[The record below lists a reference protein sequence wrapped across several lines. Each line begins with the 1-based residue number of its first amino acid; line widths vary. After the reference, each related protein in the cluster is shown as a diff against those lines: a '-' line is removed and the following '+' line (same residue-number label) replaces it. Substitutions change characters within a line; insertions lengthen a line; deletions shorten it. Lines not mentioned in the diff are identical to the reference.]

1 MNDLIGRPQLTG
13 GATGTQREAWNI
25 KDFKTFTAVERE
37 LAQRDADGQ
46 TTIFGDVIRHEPKP
60 QRKPKSDKPETPTL
74 F

>member
-1 MNDLIGRPQLTG
+1 MKDLTGRTLLTG
-13 GATGTQREAWNI
+13 GAAGAQRAVWNI

-37 LAQRDADGQ
+37 LCRRDADGQ

-60 QRKPKSDKPETPTL
+60 QHTTKPDKPETPTL

>member
-1 MNDLIGRPQLTG
+1 MNDLTGRPQLTG
-13 GATGTQREAWNI
+13 GAAGEQRQAWNV

-37 LAQRDADGQ
+37 LARRDADGQ

-60 QRKPKSDKPETPTL
+60 ERKPKPDNPEPPTL